1 MRDGVLQRGTRR
13 NNGWPVSII
22 LTLVGIAVFCFIFT
36 GMRLDRSKLGTYNRE
51 SEERNAEGD
60 SAEDDFESPSQPMS
74 VTDKYYNKLTGA
86 VCGIIMLIATVM
98 ALLMLFVASMRM
110 PRLGGLV
117 FGELFSGF
125 LGRLAASCVALPAQ
139 SSSC

>member
-1 MRDGVLQRGTRR
+1 
-13 NNGWPVSII
+13 
-22 LTLVGIAVFCFIFT
+22 
-36 GMRLDRSKLGTYNRE
+36 
-51 SEERNAEGD
+51 
-60 SAEDDFESPSQPMS
+60 MS

>member
-1 MRDGVLQRGTRR
+1 MLA
-13 NNGWPVSII
+13 
-22 LTLVGIAVFCFIFT
+22 LVAVAVFCFIFT
-36 GMRLDRSKLGTYNRE
+36 GMRLDRTKLGKYNRE

-98 ALLMLFVASMRM
+98 ALLMLFVGVNANAA
-110 PRLGGLV
+110 LGGDPS